1 MIDTQAKHKHT
12 KEISRKKGKGVKF
25 FIRAEDSGVL
35 GPKIPV
41 WSGDSGVMT
50 GDSGLVPAR
59 RTARVRE
66 RKFDPLT
73 LKSRKF
79 RPNWARKRRAKVD
92 QIQGQVSNG
101 SKPQSTHQIKRS
113 IQKQIGAK
121 IFGIFE
127 FMVDMG
133 ERSQIRGNQKL
144 LIPVDMGSLLGLT
157 HGWSD
162 LHGFVAGSEGIP
174 DEHDERNTNTR

>member
-1 MIDTQAKHKHT
+1 M
-12 KEISRKKGKGVKF
+12 
-25 FIRAEDSGVL
+25 L
-35 GPKIPV
+35 GPEIPV

-66 RKFDPLT
+66 RKFGPLT

-144 LIPVDMGSLLGLT
+144 LIPVDMGSLVGLT
-157 HGWSD
+157 LGWPD
-162 LHGFVAGSEGIP
+162 LHGFDAGSEGIP
-174 DEHDERNTNTR
+174 DEHDERNTNAR